1 MSAAQSSARVIEGS
15 YFTLAGESGDS
26 IKKGLLFQTGVCELG
41 RTLKAFVD
49 NRKGIILKTWP
60 YKAGLKPMI
69 SQCSTWLH
77 LANQVFDDS
86 SARSA

>member
-26 IKKGLLFQTGVCELG
+26 IKKGLLFQTGEGCELG

-69 SQCSTWLH
+69 SQCSTVVTL
-77 LANQVFDDS
+77 S
-86 SARSA
+86 